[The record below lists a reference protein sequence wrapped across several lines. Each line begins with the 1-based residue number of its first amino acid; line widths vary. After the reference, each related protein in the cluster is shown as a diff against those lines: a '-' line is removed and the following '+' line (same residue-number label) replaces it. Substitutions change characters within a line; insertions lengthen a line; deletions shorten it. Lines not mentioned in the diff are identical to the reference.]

1 MRITTTIVFR
11 IIISFILLLSGIGK
25 IISPFEAEKVLIIIL
40 NMNIVPNEFTRII
53 IYFISISELILMFCF
68 LLFKNKY
75 CPLLVLSLFV
85 LFTFTL
91 ISLPIRGIYI
101 PTCGCFG
108 SIIPDGNLLSA
119 IIKNVIFIIIT
130 FFYIIEY
137 NKETIKP

>member
-1 MRITTTIVFR
+1 MKITTTIVFR

-75 CPLLVLSLFV
+75 FPLFVLSLFV

-91 ISLPIRGIYI
+91 ISLPIRGIYV

-108 SIIPDGNLLSA
+108 SIIPEGNLLSA

-130 FFYIIEY
+130 FFYIIEF